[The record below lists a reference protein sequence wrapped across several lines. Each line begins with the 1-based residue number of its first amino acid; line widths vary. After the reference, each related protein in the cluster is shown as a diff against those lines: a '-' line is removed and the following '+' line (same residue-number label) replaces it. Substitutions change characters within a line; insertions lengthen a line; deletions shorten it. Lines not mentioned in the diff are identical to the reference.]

1 MDLNDL
7 LLFKTIAE
15 TAGISTAAKQL
26 GQPKSSVSRGL
37 ARLERD
43 VGVTL
48 VHRTTRRV
56 SLSTAGHEL
65 YGKVAPLI
73 TALEGSVMAL
83 PERTT
88 TPSGRL
94 RITAAPDFGSVVLAD
109 VLAGF
114 AQRYPQVD
122 LDVHLSNQFVDI
134 VAEHFDVALRISSR
148 RLKDSALTAR
158 PLASFSMRVYGSP
171 EYLAQVVPPKVP
183 EDLTRLRWVGVRG
196 RRKYALTSG
205 GSTALV
211 QVRPALAC
219 DDMFFA
225 RAVLRAGAG
234 VGLLPGFLA
243 ERDLRRGDLV
253 CVLPRWE
260 LPTGRLWWVRPRAG
274 EAPPKVQAFERY
286 LSAALETRRL

>member
-7 LLFKTIAE
+7 LLFKTIADA
-15 TAGISTAAKQL
+15 AGVSAAAKQL
-26 GQPKSSVSRGL
+26 NLPKSSVSRGL

-48 VHRTTRRV
+48 MHRTTRRV
-56 SLSTAGHEL
+56 SLSTAGFEL
-65 YGKVAPLI
+65 YGKIAPLI
-73 TALEGSVMAL
+73 ADLERSVVAL
-83 PERTT
+83 PERAA

-94 RITAAPDFGSVVLAD
+94 RITAAPDFAAVVLAD
-109 VLAGF
+109 ILAGF
-114 AQRYPQVD
+114 AQRYPQIE

-134 VAEHFDVALRISSR
+134 VAEQIDIALRISAR
-148 RLKDSALTAR
+148 RLKDSALIAR

-171 EYLAQVVPPKVP
+171 EYLSQVAPPKAP
-183 EDLTRLRWVGVRG
+183 EDLARLRWVGLPG
-196 RRKYALTSG
+196 RRKHVLTSG
-205 GSTALV
+205 AATALV

-260 LPTGRLWWVRPRAG
+260 LLTGRLWLVRPRFGDVPA
-274 EAPPKVQAFERY
+274 KVQAFERY

>member
-7 LLFKTIAE
+7 LLFKTIADA
-15 TAGISTAAKQL
+15 AGISAAAKQL
-26 GQPKSSVSRGL
+26 GLPKSSVSRGL

-56 SLSTAGHEL
+56 SLSTAGLEL

-73 TALEGSVMAL
+73 ADLERSVVAL
-83 PERTT
+83 PERAH

-94 RITAAPDFGSVVLAD
+94 RITAAPDFAAVVLAD
-109 VLAGF
+109 ILAGF
-114 AQRYPQVD
+114 AQRYPQIE
-122 LDVHLSNQFVDI
+122 LDVHLSSQFVDI
-134 VAEHFDVALRISSR
+134 VAEQIDVALRVSAR
-148 RLKDSALTAR
+148 RLKDSALIAR

-171 EYLAQVVPPKVP
+171 EYLSQVAPPKVP
-183 EDLTRLRWVGVRG
+183 EDLTRLRWVGLPG
-196 RRKYALTSG
+196 RRKHALTSG
-205 GSTALV
+205 ATTAVV
-211 QVRPALAC
+211 QVRSALTC

-260 LPTGRLWWVRPRAG
+260 LLTGRLWLVRPRFGDVPA
-274 EAPPKVQAFERY
+274 KVQVFERY
-286 LSAALETRRL
+286 VSAALETRKL